1 MLLRLLGQMVLV
13 IAAVNITCM
22 GIVTH
27 ARASPPNGP
36 LRIVA
41 LGDSLMAGYG
51 LPSGEALPEVLQG
64 LLRAKGQGIQVQN
77 AGVSGDTTAG
87 GLARLDWAVPEGTD
101 AVILGLGANDML
113 MGLAKDRARANL
125 EAIIERLKAR
135 GIPVLLL
142 GMRASRSLGDDYA
155 NGFDRIYP
163 EIAEKHGVIFYP
175 FLLAG
180 VALDPGLNQLDGI
193 HPTAAGVR
201 VIAERM
207 LPTVEQLVAKAREHR
222 QKASN

>member
-1 MLLRLLGQMVLV
+1 MLRRLLGQMVLI
-13 IAAVNITCM
+13 IAAVNLAAVSLSAP
-22 GIVTH
+22 G
-27 ARASPPNGP
+27 RATVPTGP

-41 LGDSLMAGYG
+41 IGDSLMAGYG
-51 LPSGEALPEVLQG
+51 LAPSEALPNVLQR
-64 LLRAKGQGIQVQN
+64 LLGSEGQGVEVQN

-87 GLARLDWAVPEGTD
+87 GLARLDWAVPDGTD

-113 MGLAKDRARANL
+113 MGLAPTRASANL
-125 EAIIERLKAR
+125 EAIIGRLQGRNIA
-135 GIPVLLL
+135 VLLL

-155 NGFDRIYP
+155 DAFDRVYP
-163 EIAEKHGVIFYP
+163 AIAEKHGVLFYP

-180 VALDPGLNQLDGI
+180 VALDPRLNQPDGI

-207 LPTVEQLVAKAREHR
+207 LPTVEQLVAQARER
-222 QKASN
+222 RLRSAK